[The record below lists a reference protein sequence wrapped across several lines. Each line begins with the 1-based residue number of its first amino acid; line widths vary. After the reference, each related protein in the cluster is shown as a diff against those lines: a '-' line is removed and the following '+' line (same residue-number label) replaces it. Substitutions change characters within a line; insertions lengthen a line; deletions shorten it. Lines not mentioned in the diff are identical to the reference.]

1 MAEDYITDFDS
12 LLVYSSS
19 TCVKSY
25 VLDLG
30 LMPKKRTLKLKQFQG
45 SSSAS
50 ASNTGASAG
59 QDGGDSPTS
68 SVNERL
74 SQLRVADSLDAN
86 QRKRELAELVAQKS
100 TLPPELRRVLGVP
113 ESAAPAPKPGQS
125 SSARGADR
133 MQRWRTPGPAAP
145 KSWLGLR
152 AEREPT
158 LSVRGGGGRRK
169 KAVKPITERNR
180 PQEVMRFAKL
190 IGSKLEKPKGLTHL
204 TLKRLAQHWEL
215 VDEEDYSAFG
225 EIPLRLRLQ
234 LICYLGV
241 YGPPIDAVAFKAL
254 TQGSDPIDTLD
265 LAGLAG
271 HGRLTIR
278 KLAHALEPKAH
289 QASQETQ
296 GEILDSWDAEETLE
310 DAVNPSLDISR
321 FAHLTHLSLSHPPPN
336 VSWRELLSLSK
347 HVPQLTHLSLA
358 YWPRPT
364 RTPHLSTATISSGS
378 SPEVRAG
385 GTHIYSGLDQD
396 YSEAASLLRQLSNHL
411 LCLQWLDLEGC
422 AEWMPA
428 LALHSDASPLSQQ
441 SQRNDEEWG
450 TRPSLITLFTDMW
463 KNVNYINCSQG
474 WLPASAEVT
483 DMLTGYIDIDLRAGI
498 TKYLRA
504 HGISTNPGTTD
515 MYDVEK
521 RRTGIWFEG
530 EKKTRH
536 AARRINT
543 VRRAKACKPITFDFG
558 WTQEAPRNRHHSLAN
573 SSPSTSHFSNALSRI
588 PEPDEIVGSTEQDFM
603 DAINDGDEED
613 FDPSDVDEMSEGDLA
628 RSLFLVV
635 ENQTQELHKR
645 TMEREDAEQA
655 AKRLRKKAGSWK
667 RQARKWKGRAHLL
680 VLLLL
685 MVMLFH
691 FGYGEVLQRGWEY
704 VKAAWET
711 AREKGGWN

>member
-1 MAEDYITDFDS
+1 
-12 LLVYSSS
+12 
-19 TCVKSY
+19 
-25 VLDLG
+25 
-30 LMPKKRTLKLKQFQG
+30 MPKKRTLKLKQFQG

-169 KAVKPITERNR
+169 KAVKSITERNR

-190 IGSKLEKPKGLTHL
+190 LGSKLEKPKGLIHL
-204 TLKRLAQHWEL
+204 TLKRLAEHWDL
-215 VDEEDYSAFG
+215 VDEEDYAAFG

-234 LICYLGV
+234 LISYLGV

-254 TQGSDPIDTLD
+254 TRGSDPIDTLD

-278 KLAHALEPKAH
+278 KLAHALEPKAL
-289 QASQETQ
+289 QASPETQ
-296 GEILDSWDAEETLE
+296 REILDSWDAEETLE
-310 DAVNPSLDISR
+310 DALNPSLDMSR

-347 HVPQLTHLSLA
+347 HIPQLTHLSLA

-396 YSEAASLLRQLSNHL
+396 YSEAASLLRQLSGHL

-428 LALHSDASPLSQQ
+428 LAMHADASPLSQQ
-441 SQRNDEEWG
+441 TRQSDEEWG

-483 DMLTGYIDIDLRAGI
+483 DMLTGYIDVDLRAGI
-498 TKYLRA
+498 TKYLRV

-521 RRTGIWFEG
+521 RRTGVWFDG

-558 WTQEAPRNRHHSLAN
+558 WTQEAVR
-573 SSPSTSHFSNALSRI
+573 
-588 PEPDEIVGSTEQDFM
+588 
-603 DAINDGDEED
+603 
-613 FDPSDVDEMSEGDLA
+613 
-628 RSLFLVV
+628 
-635 ENQTQELHKR
+635 
-645 TMEREDAEQA
+645 
-655 AKRLRKKAGSWK
+655 
-667 RQARKWKGRAHLL
+667 
-680 VLLLL
+680 
-685 MVMLFH
+685 
-691 FGYGEVLQRGWEY
+691 
-704 VKAAWET
+704 
-711 AREKGGWN
+711 

>member
-1 MAEDYITDFDS
+1 
-12 LLVYSSS
+12 
-19 TCVKSY
+19 
-25 VLDLG
+25 
-30 LMPKKRTLKLKQFQG
+30 MPKKRTLKLKQFQG
-45 SSSAS
+45 SSSASAS

-145 KSWLGLR
+145 KSWLGLST
-152 AEREPT
+152 EREPT
-158 LSVRGGGGRRK
+158 LSVRGSGGRRK

-190 IGSKLEKPKGLTHL
+190 LGNKLEKPKGLTHL
-204 TLKRLAQHWEL
+204 TLKRLAQHWDL
-215 VDEEDYSAFG
+215 VDEDDYAAFG

-254 TQGSDPIDTLD
+254 TQGSDPIDTVD

-278 KLAHALEPKAH
+278 KLAHALEPKASH
-289 QASQETQ
+289 TSQAAQE
-296 GEILDSWDAEETLE
+296 EVLDSWDAEETLE
-310 DAVNPSLDISR
+310 DVLNPSLDISR
-321 FAHLTHLSLSHPPPN
+321 FVHLTHLSLSHPPPD

-364 RTPHLSTATISSGS
+364 RTPHLSTATISSGN
-378 SPEVRAG
+378 SPEMRAG

-396 YSEAASLLRQLSNHL
+396 YSEAASLLRLLSGHL

-428 LALHSDASPLSQQ
+428 LAMHANTSPLSQQ
-441 SQRNDEEWG
+441 SQQSDEEWG
-450 TRPSLITLFTDMW
+450 TRPSLITLFTDTW

-483 DMLTGYIDIDLRAGI
+483 DMLTGYIDIELRAGI

-521 RRTGIWFEG
+521 RRTGVWFEG

-558 WTQEAPRNRHHSLAN
+558 WTREAVR
-573 SSPSTSHFSNALSRI
+573 
-588 PEPDEIVGSTEQDFM
+588 
-603 DAINDGDEED
+603 
-613 FDPSDVDEMSEGDLA
+613 
-628 RSLFLVV
+628 
-635 ENQTQELHKR
+635 
-645 TMEREDAEQA
+645 
-655 AKRLRKKAGSWK
+655 
-667 RQARKWKGRAHLL
+667 
-680 VLLLL
+680 
-685 MVMLFH
+685 
-691 FGYGEVLQRGWEY
+691 
-704 VKAAWET
+704 
-711 AREKGGWN
+711 